1 MKLFKY
7 FFEALFIY
15 TLFLLFKILGINLAR
30 KFSSFLLVKTGY
42 FFRGKKIIR
51 KNFLNVFKEYNDTD
65 INYTMKSMWSN
76 YGQILAE
83 YMFLKKFRFNQFKKK
98 HIEILGWDKLSEDI
112 KIDKPMIFIS
122 GHF

>member
-98 HIEILGWDKLSEDI
+98 TYRNFRMG
-112 KIDKPMIFIS
+112 
-122 GHF
+122 